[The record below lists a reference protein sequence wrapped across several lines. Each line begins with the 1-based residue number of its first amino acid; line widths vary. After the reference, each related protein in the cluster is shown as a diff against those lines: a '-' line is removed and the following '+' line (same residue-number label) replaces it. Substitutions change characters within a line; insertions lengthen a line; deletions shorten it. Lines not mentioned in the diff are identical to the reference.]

1 MITRPYDKFL
11 PSAALPLVRRRRDNP
26 TGFIRDVG
34 KKKHGNTE
42 VYDFPWDRMEL
53 GDFFVVKTEG
63 RKKVLLTSFRQVAK
77 RRDWELVVRDWKVDG
92 EPGLRVTLT
101 LMDVSIYKQALQKS
115 LLQSES

>member
-1 MITRPYDKFL
+1 MITRPYDKFI
-11 PSAALPLVRRRRDNP
+11 PSTLLSIVRRRRDSPNGYP
-26 TGFIRDVG
+26 HSVG